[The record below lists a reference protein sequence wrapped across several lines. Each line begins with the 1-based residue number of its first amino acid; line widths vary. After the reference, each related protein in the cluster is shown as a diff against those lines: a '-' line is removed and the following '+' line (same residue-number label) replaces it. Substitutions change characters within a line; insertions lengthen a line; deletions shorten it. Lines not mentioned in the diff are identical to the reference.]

1 METATAMYKRA
12 HHDQTNR
19 ASVLTTVSIGAFHL
33 WICTWFRVL
42 AFLTSTQHGGM
53 ASFSSDGSVRCWIC
67 MRNGENRF
75 FNGHAVRKV
84 HEETVHA
91 PRYSQDNNANA
102 DASYRWYTMGYASH
116 TTNSNGKCVFP
127 CTLNQLT
134 LQPLSY
140 EKKSRIEIENVN
152 QNLTAMIISTNKM
165 HFYFPS

>member
-1 METATAMYKRA
+1 MYKRA

-19 ASVLTTVSIGAFHL
+19 ASVFTTVSIGAFHL

-75 FNGHAVRKV
+75 FNGHAARKV

-116 TTNSNGKCVFP
+116 TTNLNGKCVFR